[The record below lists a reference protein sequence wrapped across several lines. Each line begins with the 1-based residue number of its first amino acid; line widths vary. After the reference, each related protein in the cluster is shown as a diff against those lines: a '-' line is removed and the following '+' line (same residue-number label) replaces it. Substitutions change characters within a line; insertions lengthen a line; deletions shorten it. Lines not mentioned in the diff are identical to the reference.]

1 MKKII
6 PITICGLL
14 LPGIALAE
22 QQNAKEAEPIA
33 EKKVEEVK
41 EAKVQ
46 IAILLDS
53 SGSMNGLIG
62 QARTQLWDIV
72 NTFIDAKVDGKVP
85 FVEVALYTHGQ
96 GAAGENNDYIRK
108 IQTLTRD
115 LDQVSTDLFSL
126 TTSGSN
132 EYCGT
137 AIMRAANELEWD
149 DNPNT
154 YKAIFIAGNETFHQ
168 GSIKAKD
175 ACKIAISKGIIVN
188 TIYCGNEAEGLKT
201 GWQDASLLADG
212 KFAVINQNKQIVH
225 IDTPFDDKILKLNG
239 ELNKTYIT
247 FNKAGV
253 VKKELQEAVDT
264 QNAVADKKAMV
275 NRAATKSSANYY
287 NASWDLL
294 DAAENKEFDWEK
306 LKKEELPKEIQ
317 ELDEEGRNAWIE
329 KKRGERTK
337 IQKEI
342 QELNVQRNKFVAE
355 KLSDK
360 KGEGELGNA
369 VQESVRLQAEA
380 KGYKFEKQ

>member
-1 MKKII
+1 
-6 PITICGLL
+6 
-14 LPGIALAE
+14 
-22 QQNAKEAEPIA
+22 
-33 EKKVEEVK
+33 
-41 EAKVQ
+41 
-46 IAILLDS
+46 
-53 SGSMNGLIG
+53 
-62 QARTQLWDIV
+62 
-72 NTFIDAKVDGKVP
+72 
-85 FVEVALYTHGQ
+85 
-96 GAAGENNDYIRK
+96 
-108 IQTLTRD
+108 
-115 LDQVSTDLFSL
+115 
-126 TTSGSN
+126 
-132 EYCGT
+132 
-137 AIMRAANELEWD
+137 MRAANELEWD

-329 KKRGERTK
+329 KKTRVG
-337 IQKEI
+337 
-342 QELNVQRNKFVAE
+342 
-355 KLSDK
+355 
-360 KGEGELGNA
+360 
-369 VQESVRLQAEA
+369 
-380 KGYKFEKQ
+380 